1 MKWRIW
7 QVRIAVTA
15 MLIAM
20 PLSVMDAVL
29 GGWSTAHHPPP
40 DWPTLLWLAV
50 MPVLANPFWWL
61 GLGFTICDP
70 LLPRRAAATW
80 YLITPAGA
88 LLAFGIA
95 WSSAHLGL
103 HGPIAW
109 TAGAL
114 IAFACLLAQSWIVVD
129 MPETDAHA
137 THPAR
142 VRPDLYVSGTARIIP
157 FGRPAPLRLV
167 RVHEA

>member
-1 MKWRIW
+1 MNWRIW

-29 GGWSTAHHPPP
+29 GGWTGAHHPPP
-40 DWPTLLWLAV
+40 DPAALLRLSA

-61 GLGFTICDP
+61 GFGFTICDP
-70 LLPRRAAATW
+70 LLPRRSAAAW
-80 YLITPAGA
+80 YLVTPAGA

-95 WSSAHLGL
+95 WCSADLGL

-114 IAFACLLAQSWIVVD
+114 IAFACLLVQSWIVVD
-129 MPETDAHA
+129 MPETSTRAVTPVHN
-137 THPAR
+137 
-142 VRPDLYVSGTARIIP
+142 RPDLYVTGTARIIP

-167 RVHEA
+167 RAYEA